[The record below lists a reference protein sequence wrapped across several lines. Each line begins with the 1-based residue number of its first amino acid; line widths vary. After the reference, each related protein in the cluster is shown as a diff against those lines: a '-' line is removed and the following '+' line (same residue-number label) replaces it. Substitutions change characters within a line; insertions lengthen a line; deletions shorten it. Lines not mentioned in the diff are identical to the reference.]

1 MIEPVDFNSRNQG
14 INQMK
19 VSSLQISKKAKQQE
33 LKVSI
38 YVDFQNTQLNRDTA
52 TLLLE
57 FAKSKGVLITKNVY
71 YLRGRQAR

>member
-1 MIEPVDFNSRNQG
+1 
-14 INQMK
+14 MK

-57 FAKSKGVLITKNVY
+57 FAKSKNELV
-71 YLRGRQAR
+71 A

>member
-57 FAKSKGVLITKNVY
+57 FAKSKNELV
-71 YLRGRQAR
+71 A

>member
-1 MIEPVDFNSRNQG
+1 VIEPVDFNSRNQG

-57 FAKSKGVLITKNVY
+57 FAKSKNELV
-71 YLRGRQAR
+71 A